1 MAFTFKEL
9 KQLKN
14 DIAAAMG
21 IDSSIAARVIGYYN
35 GGGRPDVVR
44 AMMGGDLSHVGPA
57 LVALGYDLPAA
68 DNGSRE
74 SKTGSASAGPVVQAD
89 NITAGP
95 DMIPDGVGD
104 DLHDGSGHDLVGC
117 PDGFQNA
124 PQRKES
130 KQAAK
135 CPTKQMKTI
144 TSPQALQNDLVKGVH
159 DDLGP
164 DDIELIQGDIITEDP
179 HALPPGLY
187 DDIVASIEYYCQ
199 NNDIKE
205 PKKMHPHE
213 WKSLC
218 IYIGQSIKA
227 RRILQDTT
235 RLKEGGFRY
244 DPQKLVALLNIYDY
258 TCGQYKQVP
267 FEHNFARFAG
277 VSLDYLKDYMK
288 RGLTSSHVGL
298 AEKAHDIQRAG
309 LIDGAAGGGSAAVPL
324 IFLCKSLGGLNENTN
339 NQDSTTECTQILE
352 PVPDLSRAGLPGPV

>member
-1 MAFTFKEL
+1 MTFQEL

-14 DIAAAMG
+14 DIAVKTGLDTAA
-21 IDSSIAARVIGYYN
+21 AARVIGYYN
-35 GGGRPDVVR
+35 GAGASSRPDIIQ
-44 AMMGGDLSHVGPA
+44 AMINGDMSPVGPA
-57 LVALGYDLPAA
+57 LVALGITPTKDITP
-68 DNGSRE
+68 DIVHTS
-74 SKTGSASAGPVVQAD
+74 GSASAGPVVD
-89 NITAGP
+89 NITA
-95 DMIPDGVGD
+95 GD
-104 DLHDGSGHDLVGC
+104 DLHDGSGHDLVGGPDIA
-117 PDGFQNA
+117 PDGPKIA
-124 PQRKES
+124 PQRTKKTQASKSLHVKE
-130 KQAAK
+130 
-135 CPTKQMKTI
+135 KTI
-144 TSPQALQNDLVKGVH
+144 TSPQALQNDLVNGVH

-164 DDIELIQGDIITEDP
+164 DDIELIQGDIITDDP

>member
-1 MAFTFKEL
+1 MTFQEL
-9 KQLKN
+9 KKLKN
-14 DIAAAMG
+14 DIAVKTGLDTAA
-21 IDSSIAARVIGYYN
+21 AARVIGFYN
-35 GGGRPDVVR
+35 IGPAADPEKLH
-44 AMMGGDLSHVGPA
+44 AMINGDMSPVGPA
-57 LVALGYDLPAA
+57 LVALGINGPEKITNKTP
-68 DNGSRE
+68 DNVHTS
-74 SKTGSASAGPVVQAD
+74 GSASAGPVVQDGD
-89 NITAGP
+89 NITGCDLLGGP
-95 DMIPDGVGD
+95 DGLKI
-104 DLHDGSGHDLVGC
+104 
-117 PDGFQNA
+117 A

-130 KQAAK
+130 TQANK
-135 CPTKQMKTI
+135 RTTTKEKTI
-144 TSPQALQNDLVKGVH
+144 TSPTQAPQALQNDLVKAPHDLCKGDVVG
-159 DDLGP
+159 DDL
-164 DDIELIQGDIITEDP
+164 EHVQGDILTDNP
-179 HALPPGLY
+179 HELPPGLY
-187 DDIVASIEYYCQ
+187 DEIVSNIDYYCQ

-244 DPQKLVALLNIYDY
+244 DPQKLLALLNIYDY

-309 LIDGAAGGGSAAVPL
+309 LIDGAAGGGSASVPL
-324 IFLCKSLGGLNENTN
+324 IFLCKSLGELSETVTI
-339 NQDSTTECTQILE
+339 QHVTTESTQIIDT
-352 PVPDLSRAGLPGPV
+352 VPDLSRAGLPGPV